1 MTNTQPTVTTTA
13 TTTQP
18 TDLRLFLDALWQMID
33 QGLIT
38 LPRVGLDVC
47 QIGYSDGHHAYLF
60 PSATVA
66 AVSNYL
72 QRSGRYRYLNV
83 MLLERDLAD
92 AGVITVVRYLRGVPM
107 PDVVRR
113 SGDRRVWSLRGGI

>member
-1 MTNTQPTVTTTA
+1 MPETHTTA
-13 TTTQP
+13 PMPAPTAP

-38 LPRVGLDVC
+38 LPRVGLHVC
-47 QIGYSDGHHAYLF
+47 HIGYSDNRHAYLF
-60 PSATVA
+60 PSATVG
-66 AVSNYL
+66 AVSNFL

-83 MLLERDLAD
+83 LLLERELAD
-92 AGVITVVRYLRGVPM
+92 AGVITVVRYLRGAPM

-113 SGDRRVWSLRGGI
+113 SGDKRVWRLRGGV